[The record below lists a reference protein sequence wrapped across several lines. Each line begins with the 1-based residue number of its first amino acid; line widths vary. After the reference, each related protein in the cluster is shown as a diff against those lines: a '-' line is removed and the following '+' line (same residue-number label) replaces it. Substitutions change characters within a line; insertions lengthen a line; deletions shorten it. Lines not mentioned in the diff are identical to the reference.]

1 MIEVCISESS
11 KDRARR
17 EAVLMSERLLRHA
30 GLSAEAD
37 FVSEIRIS
45 GVVSTSRPMGG
56 IRLLIQDSDTFV
68 RSIRRSGLRYV
79 ALLVRATGRHLR
91 AADYLERAADSFARR
106 AL

>member
-1 MIEVCISESS
+1 MIGVCISESS
-11 KDRARR
+11 KGRARR
-17 EAVLMSERLLRHA
+17 EAVLMSERLLRFA

-37 FVSEIRIS
+37 FVRRIPIG
-45 GVVSTSRPMGG
+45 GVTTTSRPQES

-79 ALLVRATGRHLR
+79 ALLVRSTGRYRH
-91 AADYLERAADSFARR
+91 AADYLDRAADSLAGR